1 MKRAKYLLLLTLTVF
16 CLSSFLNAGTD
27 LKKLNL
33 MPQPAKVELT
43 DGEYRLDQS
52 FTMALEGKPSDRIY
66 AGASRVLR
74 RISGRT
80 GLFFSQDYLKP
91 EMKVSNPS
99 MKIVTERIGSV
110 KLREDESY
118 TLEINSSG
126 ITLKAVTDIGALRGI
141 ETLVQLL
148 EKDKN
153 GYYFPA
159 IKIEDAPRF
168 PWRGLM
174 FDGCRH
180 FMPIDVLKRN
190 IDAMAAMKMNV
201 FHWHLSEDQGF
212 RVESKTFPKLT
223 GMGSDGMF
231 YTQEEVKSIIKYA
244 DDRGISVVPEFD
256 IPGHSTAWF
265 VGYPEYASAPGP
277 YTIERRWGV
286 FDPTFDPT
294 NEKTYEFFDAFF
306 KEMSALFPNEYMHIG
321 GDENNGKQWN
331 SNTKIQEFMKK
342 NNIPDNHTLQAYF
355 NKRILEILTK
365 YNKKMIGWDE
375 ILHPQMPKNIIIQSW
390 RGIKSLDEAS
400 AKGYQVMLSN
410 GYYIDLCF
418 STTDHYLND
427 PMPSNLKL
435 TDDQKKLILGGEA
448 TMWAELITPETID
461 SRIWPRTAAIAE
473 RFWSPAEVKD
483 VDDMYRRLKVVSVG
497 LEDFGLTHIKNRDM
511 MLRRIIGLADNSPLI
526 TFLGAVEPLKE
537 YKRHAER
544 KDYTSYAPYTR
555 IVDIA
560 TPDAEN
566 ARNFRNAVKVFLAGD
581 KSKADFIVNLLTI
594 WKDNH
599 GKLASLIENSP
610 MLKEIEPAS
619 IALSE
624 ISAKGL
630 DAIGKIK
637 EEKKSDSGWVSSAL
651 EITKKSRKPAGQIEI
666 MVVDAIES
674 LIKAS
679 EK

>member
-1 MKRAKYLLLLTLTVF
+1 MKRVKYLLLLVLAVV
-16 CLSSFLNAGTD
+16 CLSGFLNAGTD
-27 LKKLNL
+27 VKKLNL
-33 MPQPAKVELT
+33 MPQPAKVEVT
-43 DGEYRLDQS
+43 GGEFRLEPS
-52 FTMALEGKPSDRIY
+52 FTIALDGKPSDRIY
-66 AGASRVLR
+66 SGASRVLR

-91 EMKVSNPS
+91 ANKVNNPS

-110 KLREDESY
+110 KLHEDESY
-118 TLEINSSG
+118 TLDITSSG

-148 EKDKN
+148 DKDKN
-153 GYYFPA
+153 GYFFPA
-159 IKIEDAPRF
+159 VKIEDAPRF

-174 FDGCRH
+174 FDVCRH
-180 FMPIDVLKRN
+180 FMPLDVLKRN
-190 IDAMAAMKMNV
+190 IDAMAAMKLNV

-231 YTQEEVKSIIKYA
+231 FTQEEVKSIIKYA

-256 IPGHSTAWF
+256 IPGHSTAWL

-277 YTIERRWGV
+277 YTIERKWGI

-331 SNTKIQEFMKK
+331 SNPKIQEFMKK
-342 NNIPDNHTLQAYF
+342 NNIPDNHSLQAYF
-355 NKRILEILTK
+355 NKKLLAILTK

-375 ILHPQMPKNIIIQSW
+375 ILHPEMPKNIIIQSW

-400 AKGYQVMLSN
+400 SKGYQVMLSN

-427 PMPSNLKL
+427 PMPANLKL
-435 TDDQKKLILGGEA
+435 SEDQKKLILGGEA

-461 SRIWPRTAAIAE
+461 SRIWPRMAAIAE
-473 RFWSPAEVKD
+473 RFWSPADVKD
-483 VDDMYRRLKVVSVG
+483 VDDMYRRLKVISVG

-511 MLRRIIGLADNSPLI
+511 MLRRITGNSDNSALF
-526 TFLGAVEPLKE
+526 TLLGAVEPVKE
-537 YKRHAER
+537 YKRHAQR

-555 IVDIA
+555 FVDVAI
-560 TPDAEN
+560 PDAEN
-566 ARNFRNAVKVFLAGD
+566 AREFRKAVKEYLGGD
-581 KSKADFIVNLLTI
+581 KAKAEYIVKALAT
-594 WKDNH
+594 WKENH
-599 GKLASLIENSP
+599 NKIAAVIENTP
-610 MLKEIEPAS
+610 MLKEIEPIS
-619 IALSE
+619 ISLSE
-624 ISAKGL
+624 ISEKGIE
-630 DAIGKIK
+630 AVNYIK
-637 EEKKSDSGWVSSAL
+637 ENKKADASWVKAAL
-651 EITKKSRKPAGQIEI
+651 EVTKKAKNPAGQIEI
-666 MVVDAIES
+666 MIVDSIES